1 MKSDWGNDS
10 VSVQDCSDH
19 TASALCPGLIFGFPG
34 PAQHLMRFHTSASGV
49 SFLLYTLCY
58 ESIQKP
64 WSDDSLCCWRNNHS
78 LCSPSSAWLL
88 WPQCIPLMTPH
99 PALTCSHP
107 KLFQHPWIFDSFCAT
122 SQIRYGEL
130 LLGWYKVGENLR
142 HVQCGS
148 IAIISPIHKLVEGG
162 VCVHTQ
168 SHSCC
173 NPLDCSPPDSS
184 VRGIF
189 QARTLEWLAMSSSR
203 GSSQPKDQTCI
214 SCIGRQILYC
224 WVTGEAQKGVIL
236 L

>member
-130 LLGWYKVGENLR
+130 LLVRMIQSGWKPPSRPVWFHSHYLS
-142 HVQCGS
+142 HPQ
-148 IAIISPIHKLVEGG
+148 ISRRGC
-162 VCVHTQ
+162 VCTY
-168 SHSCC
+168 
-173 NPLDCSPPDSS
+173 S
-184 VRGIF
+184 VA
-189 QARTLEWLAMSSSR
+189 QLL
-203 GSSQPKDQTCI
+203 QPF
-214 SCIGRQILYC
+214 GL
-224 WVTGEAQKGVIL
+224 
-236 L
+236 